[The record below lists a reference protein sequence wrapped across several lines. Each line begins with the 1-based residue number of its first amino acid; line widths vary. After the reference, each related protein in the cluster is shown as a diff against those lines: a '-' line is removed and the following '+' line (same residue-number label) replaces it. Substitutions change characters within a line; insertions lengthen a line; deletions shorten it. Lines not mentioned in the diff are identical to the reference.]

1 MRRVGPAWNGVI
13 RPVDMSRFIVML
25 RRGLGGNTRRDH
37 YACDQ
42 DGSGKRQHG
51 LDSLSVCARSRQAGP
66 KDQPQRGGGSSG
78 PKRPA
83 QLRSRFAIC
92 RIPLNSA
99 LEQQAYPPAC
109 RAGAKG
115 EALTRRPPMS
125 DFLKKTAIL
134 LSTATVCAAIGL
146 AVPLMFDRDVG
157 GALASALLAIV
168 GLIVGGIIGAII
180 IKRAFD

>member
-1 MRRVGPAWNGVI
+1 
-13 RPVDMSRFIVML
+13 
-25 RRGLGGNTRRDH
+25 
-37 YACDQ
+37 
-42 DGSGKRQHG
+42 
-51 LDSLSVCARSRQAGP
+51 
-66 KDQPQRGGGSSG
+66 
-78 PKRPA
+78 
-83 QLRSRFAIC
+83 
-92 RIPLNSA
+92 
-99 LEQQAYPPAC
+99 
-109 RAGAKG
+109 
-115 EALTRRPPMS
+115 MS